1 MAEVAVERHFDEELK
16 DLKKKLLHM
25 GAVAQEMIHLAIKGL
40 VEQDESMSKTVFR
53 MEDEVNALHIE
64 IDDIAM
70 RLIALHQPMAADLR
84 LLATVVKINSEIERI
99 ADLAVNMCESTHY
112 LLGKPQVKP
121 LIDLPEMA
129 RIAEEM
135 VNDSLKSFTSRDVT
149 LAQRVLGE
157 DDKVDDLK
165 DQIFRELLTY
175 MISDPSTIDR
185 AISLILISRN
195 LERISDHATNI
206 AEDVIYMV
214 QGRDVRHK
222 TLEMEKH
229 KYKYKVVRHE

>member
-1 MAEVAVERHFDEELK
+1 MIQRHFDEELA

-25 GAVAQEMIHLAIKGL
+25 GSLVQEMIHLAVKGL
-40 VEQDESMSKTVFR
+40 VEQDESMAKTVFG
-53 MEDEVNALHIE
+53 MENEVNGLHIE
-64 IDDIAM
+64 IDNIAL

-99 ADLAVNMCESTHY
+99 ADLAVNMCESTHFI
-112 LLGKPQVKP
+112 LAKPLVKP

-129 RIAEEM
+129 EIAQKM
-135 VNDSLKSFTSRDVT
+135 VSESLKSFTGSDVA
-149 LAQRVLGE
+149 LAQRVLDE
-157 DDKVDDLK
+157 DDRVDDLK

-195 LERISDHATNI
+195 IERIGDHATNI

-222 TLEMEKH
+222 TKEMEKH
-229 KYKYKVVRHE
+229 KY

>member
-1 MAEVAVERHFDEELK
+1 MIQRHFDEELA

-25 GAVAQEMIHLAIKGL
+25 GSLVQEMIHLAVKGL
-40 VEQDESMSKTVFR
+40 VEQDESMAKTVFG
-53 MEDEVNALHIE
+53 MENEVNGLHIE
-64 IDDIAM
+64 IDNIAL

-99 ADLAVNMCESTHY
+99 ADLAVNMCESTHFI
-112 LLGKPQVKP
+112 LAKPLVKP

-129 RIAEEM
+129 EIAQKM
-135 VNDSLKSFTSRDVT
+135 VSESLKSFTGSDVA
-149 LAQRVLGE
+149 LAQRVLEE
-157 DDKVDDLK
+157 DDRVDDLK

-195 LERISDHATNI
+195 IERIGDHATNI

-222 TLEMEKH
+222 TKEMEKH
-229 KYKYKVVRHE
+229 KY

>member
-1 MAEVAVERHFDEELK
+1 MIQRHFDEELA

-25 GAVAQEMIHLAIKGL
+25 GSLVQEMIHLAVKGL
-40 VEQDESMSKTVFR
+40 VEQDESMAKTVFG
-53 MEDEVNALHIE
+53 MENEVNGLHIE
-64 IDDIAM
+64 IDNVAL

-99 ADLAVNMCESTHY
+99 ADLAVNMCESTHFI
-112 LLGKPQVKP
+112 LAKPLVKP
-121 LIDLPEMA
+121 LIDLPKMA
-129 RIAEEM
+129 EIAQGM
-135 VNDSLKSFTSRDVT
+135 VSESLKSFTGGDVV
-149 LAQRVLGE
+149 LAQRVLEE

-195 LERISDHATNI
+195 IERIGDHATNI

-222 TLEMEKH
+222 TKEMEKH
-229 KYKYKVVRHE
+229 KYEK

>member
-1 MAEVAVERHFDEELK
+1 MVMERHFDEELAS
-16 DLKKKLLHM
+16 LKKKILHM
-25 GAVAQEMIHLAIKGL
+25 GSVAQEMIHLAVKGL
-40 VEQDESMSKTVFR
+40 VEQDESMAKTVFG
-53 MEDEVNALHIE
+53 MEDEVNSLHIE
-64 IDDIAM
+64 IDDMAM

-84 LLATVVKINSEIERI
+84 LLATVVKINSELERV
-99 ADLAVNMCESTHY
+99 ADLAVNMCESTHF

-129 RIAEEM
+129 KIAEGM
-135 VNDSLKSFTSRDVT
+135 VSESLRSFTGKDVA
-149 LAQRVLGE
+149 LAQRVLDE

-195 LERISDHATNI
+195 LERIGDHATNI

-229 KYKYKVVRHE
+229 KYRV

>member
-1 MAEVAVERHFDEELK
+1 L
-16 DLKKKLLHM
+16 
-25 GAVAQEMIHLAIKGL
+25 
-40 VEQDESMSKTVFR
+40 
-53 MEDEVNALHIE
+53 
-64 IDDIAM
+64 

-99 ADLAVNMCESTHY
+99 ADLAVNMCESTHFI
-112 LLGKPQVKP
+112 LAKPLVKP

-129 RIAEEM
+129 EIAQKM
-135 VNDSLKSFTSRDVT
+135 VSESLKSFTGSDVA
-149 LAQRVLGE
+149 LAQRVLDE
-157 DDKVDDLK
+157 DDRVDDLK

-195 LERISDHATNI
+195 IERIGDHATNI

-222 TLEMEKH
+222 TKEMEKH
-229 KYKYKVVRHE
+229 KY

>member
-1 MAEVAVERHFDEELK
+1 MIQRHFDEELA

-25 GAVAQEMIHLAIKGL
+25 GSLVQEMIHLAVKGL
-40 VEQDESMSKTVFR
+40 VEQDESMAKTVFG
-53 MEDEVNALHIE
+53 MENEVNGLHIE
-64 IDDIAM
+64 IDNIAL

-99 ADLAVNMCESTHY
+99 ADLAVNMCESTHFI
-112 LLGKPQVKP
+112 LAKPLVKP

-129 RIAEEM
+129 EIAQKM
-135 VNDSLKSFTSRDVT
+135 VSESLKSFTGSDVA
-149 LAQRVLGE
+149 LAQRVLDE
-157 DDKVDDLK
+157 DDRVDDLK

-175 MISDPSTIDR
+175 MVSDPSTIDR

-195 LERISDHATNI
+195 IERIGDHATNI

-222 TLEMEKH
+222 TKEMEKH
-229 KYKYKVVRHE
+229 KY

>member
-1 MAEVAVERHFDEELK
+1 MTQRHFDEELA

-25 GAVAQEMIHLAIKGL
+25 GSLVQEMIHLAVKGL
-40 VEQDESMSKTVFR
+40 VEQDESMAKTVFG
-53 MEDEVNALHIE
+53 MENEVNGLHIE
-64 IDDIAM
+64 IDNIAL

-99 ADLAVNMCESTHY
+99 ADLAVNMCESTHFI
-112 LLGKPQVKP
+112 LAKPLVKP

-129 RIAEEM
+129 EIAQKM
-135 VNDSLKSFTSRDVT
+135 VSESLKSFTGSDVA
-149 LAQRVLGE
+149 LAQRVLEE
-157 DDKVDDLK
+157 DDRVDDLK

-195 LERISDHATNI
+195 IERIGDHATNI

-222 TLEMEKH
+222 TKEMEKH
-229 KYKYKVVRHE
+229 KY